1 MKTNQQQSKLLP
13 TKKVQIEKFGLNIR
27 YAELGKKENP
37 TILLLHGV
45 PENLHTWYD
54 VAPALSKD
62 YYVLA
67 LDWPGFG
74 GSEAFSNLKDHNP
87 RNFAAMAM
95 DFLNTLDIDHAHVMA
110 TDIGL
115 SPALIMGVENPERI
129 GRIIVMDGIP
139 FPTSAYSSWEVRSF
153 ARKNSIRAKALIKW
167 FPKISAQIAYNKG
180 FYKKHNIPSE
190 VQQEFLADGYNK
202 TTQNAFLSFFQ
213 NNAPGQAYL
222 ESRIHEIEQPVLV
235 IWGKHD
241 RFINVKL
248 SELLASR
255 LTNARLEII
264 EDSGHFVQMDK
275 PTKLLYHSI
284 NFLKEG
290 KAVKSSMISV

>member
-1 MKTNQQQSKLLP
+1 MKTNQQQSKLLS

-62 YYVLA
+62 YHVLA
-67 LDWPGFG
+67 PDWPGFG
-74 GSEAFSNLKDHNP
+74 GSEAFTDLKDHNP

-153 ARKNSIRAKALIKW
+153 ARKKSIRAKALIKW

-180 FYKKHNIPSE
+180 FYKNNNIPRE
-190 VQQEFLADGYNK
+190 IQQEFLADGYNK
-202 TTQNAFLSFFQ
+202 TTQNAFLSYFQ

-222 ESRIHEIEQPVLV
+222 ESRIDEIEQPVLV

-248 SELLASR
+248 AELLASR
-255 LTNARLEII
+255 LPNARLEII

-290 KAVKSSMISV
+290 NPANSSMISV